1 MKTLTILLL
10 LISTTCFSQKRFT
23 TYVGLGTGGVIENKN
38 LIPGCTFKGTPRIAG
53 FVSQYY
59 KVNDEISIG
68 LQILTSGDLI
78 GVGKC
83 SEYDVATNTRT
94 VSSNSMSA
102 NSFLL
107 RGRYFISN
115 SNIAKAYLDIGI
127 GTTSYTNGYIT
138 AEQGSIS
145 KSSFALSSEIGV
157 EIAQKLNIACVGIF
171 GGKTPSFTG
180 FDTFSMENKV
190 LQSIK
195 SQQIYLTVGYRLFQ
209 F

>member
-10 LISTTCFSQKRFT
+10 LISTTCYSQKKFT
-23 TYVGLGTGGVIENKN
+23 TYVGLGTGGVIENKKH
-38 LIPGCTFKGTPRIAG
+38 IPGCTFKGALRIAG

-59 KVNDEISIG
+59 KVNDKISIG
-68 LQILTSGDLI
+68 LQALTSGDLI

-83 SEYDVATNTRT
+83 SEYNVATNTRT

-102 NSFLL
+102 NSLLL
-107 RGRYFISN
+107 RGRYFIGN
-115 SNIAKAYLDIGI
+115 SNIVKAYLDLGV
-127 GTTSYTNGYIT
+127 GTTTYTYGSIT
-138 AEQGSIS
+138 VEQGSIS

-171 GGKTPSFTG
+171 GGKTPFFTG
-180 FDTFSMENKV
+180 FDSFSMENKV

-195 SQQIYLTVGYRLFQ
+195 SQQIYLTVGYRLFH